1 MDTPNILTKFWHFLI
16 LKNYHNNLMTF
27 NSSIY
32 LTIISLVMIAA
43 ALMEAFAWGFLA
55 SSFVPENPLIGW
67 VTVGVFVFVL
77 MWTLDRS
84 MAATDLLKNEHNIIL
99 NGYDTEDDLSFWQRQ
114 RCWVWIQDHFSF
126 VIRLAIVAL
135 SLYITAPFLTQVVFK
150 QDIENG
156 INARYAK
163 SIELAKINREQKHET
178 MLTDQQQKILALETD
193 IKAIN
198 DKLQNEISGKSGTGY
213 GDGPVAQSI
222 KNQLASTERQ
232 LQTAHQERER
242 IITDFKQENE
252 RFFAAI
258 DQNDEEALKKIW
270 CASKQR
276 KPQVASRNYQ

>member
-1 MDTPNILTKFWHFLI
+1 M
-16 LKNYHNNLMTF
+16 
-27 NSSIY
+27 
-32 LTIISLVMIAA
+32 
-43 ALMEAFAWGFLA
+43 
-55 SSFVPENPLIGW
+55 
-67 VTVGVFVFVL
+67 
-77 MWTLDRS
+77 
-84 MAATDLLKNEHNIIL
+84 
-99 NGYDTEDDLSFWQRQ
+99 
-114 RCWVWIQDHFSF
+114 
-126 VIRLAIVAL
+126 
-135 SLYITAPFLTQVVFK
+135 TQVVFK